1 MPFNNSIITGETEQK
16 YFAPFIFLVEIFLKM
31 GYTIITEF
39 FKGAI
44 NLTAIVLEGGTFRP
58 MFSCGVMDAL
68 LDNDINFDYAIGVS
82 AGITHGFSYF
92 SKQRGRGHDIIK
104 NYRHDKR
111 YIGMRNYLTDRSL
124 FGLKFA
130 YEKMGNEIYPLD
142 WDTFKENPIKV
153 RIGVTNAHTGEIEY
167 LDGKNVNKTYDMLK
181 ATCALPIAFPAI
193 KVGDKEYFDGGITDS
208 IPAKKAFDDGN
219 EKMLIVLTR
228 TEDYVKTL
236 SKGVKFASKLFKRK
250 YPKIAEAMLKRHEM
264 YNQELDYCRQLEEQG
279 KAVIL
284 RPSKETQI
292 DSFEKDLDKMENVYQ
307 YGYKITVENLDKI
320 KDLF

>member
-1 MPFNNSIITGETEQK
+1 M
-16 YFAPFIFLVEIFLKM
+16 
-31 GYTIITEF
+31 
-39 FKGAI
+39 
-44 NLTAIVLEGGTFRP
+44 TAIVLEGGTFRP
-58 MFSCGVMDAL
+58 IFSCGVMDAL

-82 AGITHGFSYF
+82 AGITHGYSYF

-104 NYRHDKR
+104 NHRHDKR
-111 YIGMRNYLTDRSL
+111 YIGFRNYFSDRSL

-130 YEKMGNEIYPLD
+130 YETIGNEIYPLD
-142 WDTFKENPIKV
+142 WDTFKSNPIKV

-167 LDGKNVNKTYDMLK
+167 LDGKNIDKTYAMLK
-181 ATCALPIAFPAI
+181 ATCALPLAFPAI

-228 TEDYVKTL
+228 TDDYVKKL
-236 SKGVKFASKLFKRK
+236 SSGVKIVSKLYKRK

-264 YNQELDYCRQLEEQG
+264 YNKELEYCKKLEEEG

-284 RPSKETQI
+284 RPTEEVQI
-292 DSFEKDLDKMENVYQ
+292 NSFEKDLDKMEIIYKF
-307 YGYKITVENLDKI
+307 GYDLAVKNIDKI